1 MDRPLP
7 PRPSNRPLPERAP
20 VPTRPAE
27 SSGDPLLDRNPAA
40 ARATRQEPR
49 SRPDPRPTRLALAAG
64 GLATASALA
73 VAIMTPPA
81 VSPASVQV
89 PVARASDPGTAVVTV
104 EQPVPTP
111 IVKHVKRYITL
122 NPGQTPPPSALATQL
137 PAPTPRIV
145 VVQAPR
151 QVVVTTRQSG
161 RP

>member
-7 PRPSNRPLPERAP
+7 ERPSNRPLPER
-20 VPTRPAE
+20 RPLPARADQQ
-27 SSGDPLLDRNPAA
+27 SGDPLLDRSPAA
-40 ARATRQEPR
+40 ARPRQDRPN
-49 SRPDPRPTRLALAAG
+49 RPDPRPMRLAIAAS

-73 VAIMTPPA
+73 AAIMSPPA
-81 VSPASVQV
+81 LPASSVQV
-89 PVARASDPGTAVVTV
+89 PIAGSTGDPGTAVITIQ
-104 EQPVPTP
+104 QPVPTP

-122 NPGQTPPPSALATQL
+122 KPGQTPPPSALATQL
-137 PAPTPRIV
+137 PAPTPRVI